1 MMSMGSGLCIPP
13 MLLPPTMQH
22 LQIPPIAHFPH
33 LGMGL
38 GYGMGVFDMNSTAA
52 VPFPSMPGAHFPCS
66 MIPGTTP
73 QGLGMPGR
81 NTMPMFGLPGQAIH
95 PSASSVQPFPSMAGL
110 PVRPNLAP
118 QVSAA
123 MRNMVQEQQQGV
135 ASQQQQNMNN
145 EAQNG
150 ANTGDPELH
159 TILQVENQ
167 HFGVPSSA
175 QTESEQFLDSGGN
188 RTDTAGR
195 NGAET

>member
-1 MMSMGSGLCIPP
+1 MGSGLCIPP

-38 GYGMGVFDMNSTAA
+38 GYGMGVFDMNSSPA
-52 VPFPSMPGAHFPCS
+52 VPFPPMPGAHFPCS

-81 NTMPMFGLPGQAIH
+81 NTVPMFGLPGQAIH
-95 PSASSVQPFPSMAGL
+95 ASASCVQPFPSLAGL

-123 MRNMVQEQQQGV
+123 MANMVQDQHQDVATQQQH
-135 ASQQQQNMNN
+135 NMNS
-145 EAQNG
+145 EAQQG
-150 ANTGDPELH
+150 TNTGDPELQ
-159 TILQVENQ
+159 TILQVAAF
-167 HFGVPSSA
+167 HK
-175 QTESEQFLDSGGN
+175 
-188 RTDTAGR
+188 
-195 NGAET
+195 